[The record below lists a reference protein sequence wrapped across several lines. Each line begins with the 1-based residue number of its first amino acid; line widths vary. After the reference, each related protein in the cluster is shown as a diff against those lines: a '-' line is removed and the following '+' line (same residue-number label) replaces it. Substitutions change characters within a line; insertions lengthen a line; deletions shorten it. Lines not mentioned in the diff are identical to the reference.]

1 MDFKAAF
8 ERYQNGTASEEE
20 KEYIEQELEKN
31 ELITQYLLETDG
43 MELTSLP
50 RRQMEKQRTD

>member
-20 KEYIEQELEKN
+20 KNISSK
-31 ELITQYLLETDG
+31 
-43 MELTSLP
+43 SS
-50 RRQMEKQRTD
+50 KK

>member
-20 KEYIEQELEKN
+20 KEYRARARK
-31 ELITQYLLETDG
+31 
-43 MELTSLP
+43 
-50 RRQMEKQRTD
+50 K

>member
-20 KEYIEQELEKN
+20 KEYIERNFGTGKSLTEEKN
-31 ELITQYLLETDG
+31 D
-43 MELTSLP
+43 
-50 RRQMEKQRTD
+50 